1 MSGLMSRALE
11 LYAHLPASERFHVH
25 ARASSA
31 PLLAVA
37 SRLPAGTVADIGCG
51 HGLLSAVMALA
62 MPERRVLGV
71 DLDERKVHWAKQA
84 LSGLPN
90 VTLDVGSVEE
100 LARTQPHTLDAV
112 VVCDVLYLL
121 PDERWPGFL
130 QSVRGLLKP
139 GGRFLLKEVEGD
151 RSWKHA
157 KALAQEWVMVSL
169 LGRTKASGGMVLK
182 PRVDGV
188 RLLRDAGFEVREVVG
203 LGAGYTTPHLLYD
216 AEAR

>member
-1 MSGLMSRALE
+1 MSGLMSQALE
-11 LYAHLPASERFHVH
+11 LYGHLPASERFHVH

-37 SRLPAGTVADIGCG
+37 SRVPSGTVADIGCG

-62 MPERRVLGV
+62 APERRVLGV
-71 DLDERKVHWAKQA
+71 DLDERKVRWAKQA

-100 LARTQPHTLDAV
+100 LARAQPHALDAV

-121 PDERWPGFL
+121 PEEKWPGFL

-203 LGAGYTTPHLLYD
+203 LGQGYTTPHLLYD

>member
-1 MSGLMSRALE
+1 MSGRMAQVLA
-11 LYAHLPASERFHVH
+11 LYAGLPASERFHVH

-31 PLLAVA
+31 PLLEVA
-37 SRLPAGTVADIGCG
+37 SRLPRGTVADIGCG
-51 HGLLSAVMALA
+51 HGLLSALLA
-62 MPERRVLGV
+62 VSGPERRVLGV
-71 DLDERKVHWAKQA
+71 DLDERKVRWARQA
-84 LSGLPN
+84 LAGLPN
-90 VTLDVGSVEE
+90 LTLDVGSVEQ
-100 LARTQPHTLDAV
+100 LALAHPGTLDAV

-121 PDERWPGFL
+121 PEARWPGFL
-130 QSVRGLLKP
+130 QSVRGLLRP

-151 RSWKHA
+151 GSWKHA

-182 PRVDGV
+182 SRVDGE

>member
-1 MSGLMSRALE
+1 MSGLMSQALE

-37 SRLPAGTVADIGCG
+37 SRVPSGTVADIGCG

-62 MPERRVLGV
+62 APERRVLGV
-71 DLDERKVHWAKQA
+71 DLDERKVRWAKQA

-100 LARTQPHTLDAV
+100 LARAQPHALDAV

-121 PDERWPGFL
+121 PEEKWPGFL

-203 LGAGYTTPHLLYD
+203 LGQGYTTPHLLYD

>member
-1 MSGLMSRALE
+1 MSGLMDQALE

-37 SRLPAGTVADIGCG
+37 SRVPSGTVADIGCG

-62 MPERRVLGV
+62 VPERRVLGV

-100 LARTQPHTLDAV
+100 LSRTQPNTLDAV

-121 PDERWPGFL
+121 PDEKWPGFL

-203 LGAGYTTPHLLYD
+203 LGEGYTTPHLLYD

>member
-1 MSGLMSRALE
+1 MDQALA

-37 SRLPAGTVADIGCG
+37 SRLPSGTVADIGCG

-62 MPERRVLGV
+62 VPERRVLGV

-84 LSGLPN
+84 LSRLPN
-90 VTLDVGSVEE
+90 VTLDVGSVED
-100 LARTQPHTLDAV
+100 LARKEPHSLDAV

-121 PDERWPGFL
+121 PDEKWPGFL
-130 QSVRGLLKP
+130 QSVRSLLKP

-203 LGAGYTTPHLLYD
+203 LGEGYTTPHLLYD

>member
-1 MSGLMSRALE
+1 MSGLMAQALE
-11 LYAHLPASERFHVH
+11 RYAHLPAGERFHVH

-37 SRLPAGTVADIGCG
+37 SRLPSGTVADIGCG
-51 HGLLSAVMALA
+51 HGLLSAVLALA
-62 MPERRVLGV
+62 VPERQVLGV
-71 DLDERKVHWAKQA
+71 DLDERKVHWARQA

-90 VTLDVGSVEE
+90 VTLDVGSVDA
-100 LARTQPHTLDAV
+100 LARTRPSTLDAV

-121 PDERWPGFL
+121 PEERWPGFL
-130 QSVRGLLKP
+130 QAVRGLLKP

-203 LGAGYTTPHLLYD
+203 LGEGYTTPHLLYD

>member
-1 MSGLMSRALE
+1 MSGLMSQALE

-37 SRLPAGTVADIGCG
+37 SRVPSGTVADIGCG

-62 MPERRVLGV
+62 APERRVLGV
-71 DLDERKVHWAKQA
+71 DLDERKVRWAKQA

-100 LARTQPHTLDAV
+100 LARAQPHALDAV

-121 PDERWPGFL
+121 PEEKWPGFL

-188 RLLRDAGFEVREVVG
+188 RLLRDAGFVVREVVG
-203 LGAGYTTPHLLYD
+203 LGQGYTTPHLLYD

>member
-1 MSGLMSRALE
+1 MSGLMAQALE
-11 LYAHLPASERFHVH
+11 LYAHLPPSERFHVH

-37 SRLPAGTVADIGCG
+37 SRLPSGTVADIGCG

-62 MPERRVLGV
+62 VPERRVLGV

-90 VTLDVGSVEE
+90 VTLDVGSVED
-100 LARTQPHTLDAV
+100 LARTQPHALDAV

-121 PDERWPGFL
+121 PDAKWSGFL

-151 RSWKHA
+151 HSWKHA

-203 LGAGYTTPHLLYD
+203 LGEGYTTPHLLYD